1 MNISNQETEQ
11 RLEAILD
18 LTRGY
23 RRDTVA
29 ACLYCIHCAAC
40 FDEEQIYP
48 VKGGMVTAARAA
60 REHVEDAHGGAFTAL
75 LAMGKQTTGLTE
87 IQETLLRS
95 FREGRSDRETAN
107 ALGGKSESTIRNHR
121 FQLRRRET
129 EARILVALMAL
140 VAEDEPK
147 ERKLVEYPAGIPQRD
162 ERMDVTEEEAVAIET
177 RYLRSSGSPRIVTW
191 PKKQKEKLVLLRK
204 ISERFERGRSYTESE
219 VNAILG
225 SVYEDHVTIRRYLI
239 DYRFLERESD
249 GSEYRRR

>member
-95 FREGRSDRETAN
+95 FREPTGRPQTRSAAN
-107 ALGGKSESTIRNHR
+107 RNPR
-121 FQLRRRET
+121 SGTTDSSSVAGRRRRE
-129 EARILVALMAL
+129 
-140 VAEDEPK
+140 
-147 ERKLVEYPAGIPQRD
+147 
-162 ERMDVTEEEAVAIET
+162 
-177 RYLRSSGSPRIVTW
+177 SSSP
-191 PKKQKEKLVLLRK
+191 
-204 ISERFERGRSYTESE
+204 
-219 VNAILG
+219 
-225 SVYEDHVTIRRYLI
+225 
-239 DYRFLERESD
+239 
-249 GSEYRRR
+249 